1 MMLTMAPSYAFAEG
15 NTDAVETAETDTVQG
30 EEQTELSDPAEISDN
45 IEESKTDREESSDK
59 TEVTETGS
67 GESSVKTE
75 VTETGSEVT
84 DKEEASDQTES
95 DIRKSDNNQ
104 TADDSSKQEADTQ
117 KKVQQKTIRSADVSG
132 VDAVP
137 QADGEYDNA
146 YLGSTDL
153 NQFTKKAEFLK
164 DGEPTDTLND
174 GDSYTVHLSF
184 SETEGIEGQINF
196 NETMTYKLPEGLT
209 LVDPGNNILVNASV
223 RGEDGQIHNIAVN
236 FIVGRDGEGNITL
249 TPQSGQEEKLELLS
263 RADNAAFD
271 MYVNVRY
278 NGEEGKDKI
287 DFGNDVIKEITVT
300 SESNLAINKT
310 ASYNK
315 ANGTVDYTLT
325 ITSSGSNTNVHLSD
339 TISGNAVTLDPDTIR
354 VTSNMGK
361 TDAQVTAKENVL
373 TSNKFNMTGGEVVTV
388 TYSASVD
395 YTKLDGNIIGLDDTK
410 NTLSVESEQNHPED
424 VSAGINHQTAFDY
437 ASKSNVGG
445 FDSAEVSEDGKS
457 YILSW
462 QIVVNPDFMDTG
474 DIKITDKLGNTDIQS
489 YDSDSFQL
497 AAVTKDGT
505 LVDLSNVS
513 FTPPLENDTD
523 WIQSL
528 PSVIDGKPVRYTIT
542 YNTLV
547 DKAAIDDS
555 WTQTTVS
562 NDLDVP
568 GTEGDSTTSVGIP
581 AQNDYQVTKEYTD
594 ADMDAQTVDWLVT
607 VTAPEE
613 GFKTFTVTD
622 TLPGT

>member
-1 MMLTMAPSYAFAEG
+1 MRQKLKRIVCTLLVSVMILGMMPSYTFAEERAD
-15 NTDAVETAETDTVQG
+15 TVEKVENGTGQEEMQTSDQTGPAEKKEVTETDRG
-30 EEQTELSDPAEISDN
+30 
-45 IEESKTDREESSDK
+45 ESSDK
-59 TEVTETGS
+59 TEVTET
-67 GESSVKTE
+67 E
-75 VTETGSEVT
+75 SEVT

-95 DIRKSDNNQ
+95 AIRKSDNNQ
-104 TADDSSKQEADTQ
+104 TADDSSKQEADKQ

-132 VDAVP
+132 DDVVP

-153 NQFTKKAEFLK
+153 NQFTKEAEFLK

-209 LVDPGNNILVNASV
+209 LVDPGNNISVNASV
-223 RGEDGQIHNIAVN
+223 REEDGQIHNIAVN

-339 TISGNAVTLDPDTIR
+339 TISGDAVTLDPDTIR

-361 TDAQVTAKENVL
+361 TDAQVTASGNVL

-489 YDSDSFQL
+489 YDSDSFQI
-497 AAVTKDGT
+497 AAVTEDGT
-505 LVDLSNVS
+505 PVEGVTI
-513 FTPPLENDTD
+513 TPPSDTATN
-523 WIQSL
+523 WTQSL

-542 YNTLV
+542 YYTLV

-562 NDLDVP
+562 NDLTS
-568 GTEGDSTTSVGIP
+568 GTEGDSTISLAYQ
-581 AQNDYQVTKEYTD
+581 AQNDYHVQKNIRMPTWWHRLWTG
-594 ADMDAQTVDWLVT
+594 L
-607 VTAPEE
+607 
-613 GFKTFTVTD
+613 
-622 TLPGT
+622 LR